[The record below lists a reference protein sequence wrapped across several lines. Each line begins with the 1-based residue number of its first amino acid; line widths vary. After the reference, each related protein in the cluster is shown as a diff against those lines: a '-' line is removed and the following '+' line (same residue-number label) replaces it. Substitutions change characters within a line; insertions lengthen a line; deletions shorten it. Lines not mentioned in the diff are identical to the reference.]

1 MFNPAG
7 HTATRY
13 AEADAQGDPEEE
25 MRPIRTILLTAVGA
39 SVCVA
44 LCLSAQ
50 SAAAAGSV
58 EKLEYQR
65 WALSGTFSDKR
76 AGQAITLP
84 PGATFTG
91 SGELN
96 NETGAGSLTGSVSVP
111 PFSVP
116 LKLFGLL
123 PVTFGMTLTQE
134 RPFEASL
141 ASAGAGKEQLTG
153 SVKLNLAIA
162 SVSLLGL
169 TIPTRCAVSEPLLL
183 GAVETLSS
191 EELRSSGWKLSAT
204 ATMPS
209 FRCQGGFLNF
219 LFGLVLS
226 DVLSGPE
233 NQYSL
238 ATTPTATTTTTSTTS
253 TSTTNSTTTATTT
266 TSTTTTSGGPEVLY
280 VANADTGP
288 VNGYRASS
296 SGAVAPIRE
305 ASNPQDQNTIWDPWG
320 VAIDSGGN
328 IYVQTFLSDAT
339 TFVFGPNPLAGVAPI
354 RIFRAYGPD
363 SRAIAV
369 DNEGYEYVASGE
381 AGSLIAVA
389 PPGAAGTAG
398 GLYSVEP
405 VRTFASGEA
414 TFNPWPNILAT
425 GGHNLFVATA
435 NSAGN
440 AIEAYEGGA
449 GGRST
454 PVGVLSGGATA
465 LGACATTCDHVS
477 IAFSSSSSD
486 LYAAVS
492 GGGQEAHISVFG
504 SSASGNAAPLR
515 TIEGSATGLDGKV
528 ITGITVSRATG
539 AIYVMVKAAEFE
551 ASGQVEVFGAGASG
565 NATPTQAFTDAK
577 GAFADAMGIALGSE

>member
-1 MFNPAG
+1 M
-7 HTATRY
+7 
-13 AEADAQGDPEEE
+13 
-25 MRPIRTILLTAVGA
+25 LSTAVGA
-39 SVCVA
+39 TVCLS
-44 LCLSAQ
+44 LCASAQ
-50 SAAAAGSV
+50 SATASV
-58 EKLEYQR
+58 ERLEYQG
-65 WALSGTFSDKR
+65 WQFAGTFSDKR
-76 AGQAITLP
+76 AGQPITLP
-84 PGATFTG
+84 SGATFTG
-91 SGELN
+91 YAELN
-96 NETGAGSLTGSVSVP
+96 SETGSGSLTGSLAVA

-116 LKLFGLL
+116 MKLFGVL

-153 SVKLNLAIA
+153 SVKLNLAVA
-162 SVSLLGL
+162 SVSVLGL

-183 GAVETLSS
+183 SSVETLSS
-191 EELRSSGWKLSAT
+191 EELRSSGWKLTGT
-204 ATMPS
+204 AALPS

-219 LFGLVLS
+219 LFGVVLS

-233 NQYSL
+233 NQFSF
-238 ATTPTATTTTTSTTS
+238 ATTPTTSTTTTGTTSTSSTTSTTS
-253 TSTTNSTTTATTT
+253 STTTATTT

-280 VANADTGP
+280 VANADSGP

-305 ASNPQDQNTIWDPWG
+305 ASNPQDPNTVWDPWG
-320 VAIDSGGN
+320 VAIDRAGN

-339 TFVFGPNPLAGVAPI
+339 TFVFGANPLAGVAPS
-354 RIFRAYGPD
+354 RIFRVYGPD

-405 VRTFASGEA
+405 VRTFATGEG
-414 TFNPWPNILAT
+414 TFNPWPDILAT
-425 GGHNLFVATA
+425 SGRNLLVATA
-435 NSAGN
+435 NSSGN
-440 AIEAYEGGA
+440 AIESYEGGA

-454 PVGVLSGGATA
+454 PVGVLGGGATA

-477 IAFSSSSSD
+477 IASSASTSD
-486 LYAAVS
+486 IYAAVS
-492 GGGQEAHISVFG
+492 GGGEEAHISVFAPN
-504 SSASGNAAPLR
+504 ASGNVAPLR

-528 ITGITVSRATG
+528 ITGIAVSRATG

-551 ASGQVEVFGAGASG
+551 AAGQIEVFGAGAGG
-565 NATPTQAFTDAK
+565 NAAPAQTFTDAHS
-577 GAFADAMGIALGSE
+577 AFADAMGIALGSE